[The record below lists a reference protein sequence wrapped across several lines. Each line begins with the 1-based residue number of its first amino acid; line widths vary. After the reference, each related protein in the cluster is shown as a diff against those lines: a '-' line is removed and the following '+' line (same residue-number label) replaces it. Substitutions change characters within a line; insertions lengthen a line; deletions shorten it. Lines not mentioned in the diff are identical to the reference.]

1 MAFAINTAV
10 ATAGNIGKGGLAN
23 SKAIAYMNE
32 GETAL
37 VAGRFVALSE
47 KGVKALSAK
56 TDTVAGVVVRNVIKD
71 ETPQGQLCDVMHI
84 GTADS
89 IWVEIAKGVDDL
101 KRGDKVH
108 VVAVAN
114 ASKLVGTIQKDKD
127 DENCI
132 KTDYTVIKVAGNIAE
147 ITRL

>member
-23 SKAIAYMNE
+23 SKTIAYMNE
-32 GETAL
+32 SETPL
-37 VAGRFVALSE
+37 VAGRFVALAE
-47 KGVKALSAK
+47 TGVKALTAK
-56 TDTVAGVVVRNVIKD
+56 TDTLAGVVVRNIIKD
-71 ETPQGQLCDVMHI
+71 ETLQGELCDVMHI

-89 IWVEIAKGVDDL
+89 IWVEIAQGATVA
-101 KRGDKVH
+101 RGNKVV

-114 ASKLVGTIQKDKD
+114 NSKEAGTIQAEVD
-127 DENCI
+127 DAHGI
-132 KTDYTVIKVAGNIAE
+132 TTDFTVITVADSIAE

>member
-1 MAFAINTAV
+1 MAFAMHTAV

-32 GETAL
+32 GETPL

-47 KGVKALSAK
+47 KGVKALTAK
-56 TDTVAGVVVRNVIKD
+56 TDTLAGVVVRNVIKD
-71 ETPQGQLCDVMHI
+71 ETPKGQLCDVMHI

-89 IWVEIAKGVDDL
+89 IWVEIAQGVEDL
-101 KRGDKVH
+101 KRGDKVY
-108 VVAVAN
+108 VQAQKENEKEA
-114 ASKLVGTIQKDKD
+114 GTIVKSKGTNTI
-127 DENCI
+127 E
-132 KTDYTVIKVAGNIAE
+132 TDFVVIAVAGNLAE

>member
-1 MAFAINTAV
+1 MAFAMHTAV

-32 GETAL
+32 GETPL

-47 KGVKALSAK
+47 KGVKALTAK
-56 TDTVAGVVVRNVIKD
+56 TDTLAGVVVRNVIKD
-71 ETPQGQLCDVMHI
+71 ETPKGQLCDVMHI

-89 IWVEIAKGVDDL
+89 IWVEIAQGVEDF

-108 VVAVAN
+108 VLAVKSDKKEA
-114 ASKLVGTIQKDKD
+114 GTIVKTK
-127 DENCI
+127 ETNSI
-132 KTDYTVIKVAGNIAE
+132 ETDYIVITVAQGIAE

>member
-32 GETAL
+32 GETPL
-37 VAGRFVALSE
+37 VAGRFVALGE
-47 KGVKALSAK
+47 TGVKAL
-56 TDTVAGVVVRNVIKD
+56 TTTEDTLAGVVVRNVVKD
-71 ETPQGQLCDVMHI
+71 ETPQGELCDVMHI

-89 IWVEIAKGVDDL
+89 IWVEVAKGATVA
-101 KRGDKVH
+101 RGNKVV
-108 VVAVAN
+108 VVAVSGNGKEA
-114 ASKLVGTIQKDKD
+114 GTIQGEIDST
-127 DENCI
+127 NCI
-132 KTDYTVIKVAGNIAE
+132 STDFTVITVAEGIAE

>member
-1 MAFAINTAV
+1 MAFAINTAA

-32 GETAL
+32 TDTAL
-37 VAGRFVALSE
+37 VAGRFVALGE
-47 KGVKALSAK
+47 TGVKALTAK
-56 TDTVAGVVVRNVIKD
+56 TDTLAGVVVRNIIKD
-71 ETPQGQLCDVMHI
+71 ETPKGELCDVMHI

-89 IWVEIAKGVDDL
+89 IWVEIAKDATVS
-101 KRGDKVH
+101 RGNKVV

-114 ASKLVGTIQKDKD
+114 NGKEAGTIQAEA
-127 DENCI
+127 DEANGI
-132 KTDYTVIKVAGNIAE
+132 TTDFTVITVADGIAE